1 MSRPG
6 AALQVAGSL
15 SLTALVAVG
24 VRTQLGAPMVVGSDA
39 MAPALRRGDI
49 VWVDR
54 GGGGD
59 LRAGAVVAYRPAA
72 GAGLSLK
79 RVVAGPG
86 QVVEFAS
93 GRLVLDGVP
102 RGTSTE
108 ETWCGQPVVVRP
120 GTDAAA
126 VTVPR
131 EAAYV
136 LGDDRGVSGDSRQW
150 GPVPMSAV
158 VGRVRLVLWGAGG
171 PATVPDC
178 DAVTIQ

>member
-6 AALQVAGSL
+6 GALQVAGSL
-15 SLTALVAVG
+15 SLTALVAVC
-24 VRTQLGAPMVVGSDA
+24 VRTQFGAPMVVGSDA
-39 MAPALRRGDI
+39 MAPALRRGDV

-54 GGGGD
+54 GGGSA
-59 LRAGAVVAYRPAA
+59 LRAGAVVAYRPTV
-72 GAGLSLK
+72 GAGLTMK

-102 RGTSTE
+102 RGTATE
-108 ETWCGQPVVVRP
+108 EAWCGQPVVVRP

-131 EAAYV
+131 GAAYL
-136 LGDDRGVSGDSRQW
+136 LGDDRRVSGDSRQW
-150 GPVPMSAV
+150 GPVDASTV

-171 PATVPDC
+171 TSAVPACDATVM
-178 DAVTIQ
+178 